1 MLPLQ
6 RSCTASATTA
16 FPDISW
22 ITSEQT
28 APTSQEP
35 SCRLSTRFI
44 EFDRRFRNLLLGMI
58 EPIEISIRTKIAQY
72 LAVACDPLGACP
84 FIAVFPVYSTTSAVM
99 ICSQYVHVVLIREDT
114 RINGQAPIYPA
125 LKI

>member
-1 MLPLQ
+1 
-6 RSCTASATTA
+6 
-16 FPDISW
+16 
-22 ITSEQT
+22 
-28 APTSQEP
+28 
-35 SCRLSTRFI
+35 
-44 EFDRRFRNLLLGMI
+44 MI

-84 FIAVFPVYSTTSAVM
+84 FIAVFPVYSTTSVVM
-99 ICSQYVHVVLIREDT
+99 ICSQYVYVVLIREDT